1 MSIGGFISARLDE
14 AAAASGR
21 PTQAGGLHELKLAR
35 MAVIREVVAEH
46 ECDAFSQICLTC
58 RRHGSDEGWAS
69 ETWPCPTIRQIAA
82 LWADHPDYEAAWA
95 PHERQ
100 HADAATVR
108 ATVPRQRRASNG
120 VWLHDVSEAGSGWA
134 GS

>member
-14 AAAASGR
+14 VGATSGP

-46 ECDAFSQICLTC
+46 ECDGFSQICLTC

-69 ETWPCPTIRQIAA
+69 EAWPCPTVRQIAA
-82 LWADHPDYEAAWA
+82 LWAEHPDYDHAWA
-95 PHERQ
+95 PPERHDDQ
-100 HADAATVR
+100 VTTV
-108 ATVPRQRRASNG
+108 TVPRQRRASNG
-120 VWLHDVSEAGSGWA
+120 AWLQDVSESQTRHG
-134 GS
+134 

>member
-14 AAAASGR
+14 VGATSGP

-46 ECDAFSQICLTC
+46 ECDDFSQICLTC

-69 ETWPCPTIRQIAA
+69 EAWPCPTIRQIAA
-82 LWADHPDYEAAWA
+82 LWAAHPDYDPAWA
-95 PHERQ
+95 PAD
-100 HADAATVR
+100 HAPAESV
-108 ATVPRQRRASNG
+108 TVPRQRRASNG
-120 VWLHDVSEAGSGWA
+120 VWLHEVSETPTRHR
-134 GS
+134 